1 MPLAMRIFKPDK
13 SYKSTNKKHYD
24 EKTINFFHCP
34 CGNANDFRR
43 GESMG
48 CRGFPLYT

>member
-34 CGNANDFRR
+34 CGNANGFFGSRSLDIR
-43 GESMG
+43 GL
-48 CRGFPLYT
+48 PLHP